1 MEVTAEF
8 DQLMAEVRAGS
19 EDAIW
24 QLAETYT
31 PYIIRAARV
40 SLDRGVRSKLDSQD
54 LVQTLWKSL
63 LLKRADL
70 SRLKTP
76 EELVAFLVRAT
87 KNKAID
93 KMRHFRTQGRD
104 IRRETQLPNCGT
116 APNDVE
122 VHRKRN
128 ELQARDPSPSSIA
141 MVRERW
147 KQIVSTASAR
157 DRQIYELRRNG
168 AEFKTISIQ
177 LRIDE
182 STARRVI
189 QRLIEQLSD

>member
-8 DQLMAEVRAGS
+8 DQLMAAVRAGS

-104 IRRETQLPNCGT
+104 IRRETQLQNCGT
-116 APNDVE
+116 APNDAV

>member
-1 MEVTAEF
+1 MATTAEF
-8 DQLMAEVRAGS
+8 DQMMAEVRAGS

-31 PYIIRAARV
+31 PYIVRAARV
-40 SLDRGVRSKLDSQD
+40 SLDRGFRSKFDSQD

-70 SRLKTP
+70 SKLRTP
-76 EELVAFLVRAT
+76 EELVAFLVRAA

-93 KMRHFRTQGRD
+93 KMRHFSTQGRD
-104 IRRETQLPNCGT
+104 VKRETQLQNCGNS
-116 APNDVE
+116 ANE
-122 VHRKRN
+122 AAANRSRH
-128 ELQARDPSPSSIA
+128 ELQARDPSPSTIA

-147 KQIVSTASAR
+147 KQIVSAASAR

-177 LRIDE
+177 LKIDE

>member
-104 IRRETQLPNCGT
+104 IRRETQLQNCGDS
-116 APNDVE
+116 ASEAASNRSR
-122 VHRKRN
+122 H
-128 ELQARDPSPSSIA
+128 ELQARDPSPSTIA